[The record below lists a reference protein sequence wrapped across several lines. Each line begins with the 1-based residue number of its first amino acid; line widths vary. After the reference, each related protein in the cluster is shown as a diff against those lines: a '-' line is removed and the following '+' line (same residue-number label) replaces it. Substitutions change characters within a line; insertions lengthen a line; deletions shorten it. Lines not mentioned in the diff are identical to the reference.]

1 MNYSMISV
9 CNFKLKFTILASLP
23 KKLMMNR
30 KLNKAEA
37 GYHML
42 QLLAFVD
49 QEFSVKEDLVIRKY
63 LVENYPFHVNLD
75 GAIEHLSLLKQEDY
89 ILHFQK
95 CMDDFYSDST
105 PEERTD
111 FLNFAVQLVKADDVI
126 SPIENIYLKLLFDTW
141 ESENA

>member
-1 MNYSMISV
+1 
-9 CNFKLKFTILASLP
+9 
-23 KKLMMNR
+23 MNR

-42 QLLAFVD
+42 QLLAVVD
-49 QEFSVKEDLVIRKY
+49 QKFSVNEDLIIRNY

-75 GAIEHLSLLKQEDY
+75 GAIEHLSILNQEDY

-95 CMDDFYSDST
+95 CMDDFYEDST
-105 PEERTD
+105 PEERAH
-111 FLNFAVQLVKADDVI
+111 FLNFAVQLAKADEVI
-126 SPIENIYLKLLFDTW
+126 SKDENIYLKLLFDTW